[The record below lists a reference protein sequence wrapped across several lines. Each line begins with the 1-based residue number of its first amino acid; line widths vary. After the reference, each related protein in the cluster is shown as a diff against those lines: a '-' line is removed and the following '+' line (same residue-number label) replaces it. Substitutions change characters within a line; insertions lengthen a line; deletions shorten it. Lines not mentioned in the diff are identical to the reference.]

1 MRRSVL
7 AIGPLVLL
15 LGFRCH
21 DEEIRALEA
30 EKAALLESTQPKAAF
45 WAAVERKGTA
55 LKKQKLL
62 ASERPAVLAKS
73 DAAKAELAGLEANLA
88 DLRQRNAAELEEVH
102 AAEAKATAAEE
113 RLAQVRHTLEQFD
126 QRRHAAG
133 PS

>member
-7 AIGPLVLL
+7 AIAPLVLL

-30 EKAALLESTQPKAAF
+30 EKAALLESTQPKSAF
-45 WAAVERKGTA
+45 WAAVERKGSA

-62 ASERPAVLAKS
+62 ASERPAILAKT
-73 DAAKAELAGLEANLA
+73 DAAKGELAGFEANLA
-88 DLRQRNAAELEEVH
+88 ELRKRNAAALEDVH

-126 QRRHAAG
+126 QRRRAEGH
-133 PS
+133 S